1 MKIQISSHADYS
13 RSDFIF
19 PRARTDADH
28 TQWERSDRLRSKIEI
43 ATTWG
48 IIIASGCAGLRI
60 VLFIY
65 EIAIAQGVLL

>member
-1 MKIQISSHADYS
+1 MTIIGRSADFK
-13 RSDFIF
+13 RDVFL
-19 PRARTDADH
+19 RAQSNPGIKWDRT
-28 TQWERSDRLRSKIEI
+28 DRLRSKIEI

>member
-1 MKIQISSHADYS
+1 MTIKGRSADFK
-13 RSDFIF
+13 RDVFL
-19 PRARTDADH
+19 RAQSNPDIKWDRT
-28 TQWERSDRLRSKIEI
+28 DRLRSKIEI